1 MRSKLCLGLLSGFV
15 VLLIVLRQQR
25 SASTASQSS
34 NELLEA
40 KNNAETVEHGTKSPG
55 NGRNS
60 PQSLQQILM
69 ALTMEE
75 DAAVRSEKL
84 ERFSSTFSE
93 AEWTATLN
101 ELLGAQPGEPGVE
114 LRRLLSRRWA
124 DLDPVAAAAWASA
137 LPAGSL
143 LREAVTDVAI
153 VWAGRDLAA
162 AAQWARELPDADAK
176 HSALL
181 NISYQ
186 AARTVPLE
194 ALRIAA
200 ELPANRNR
208 DELLTHAVSQ

>member
-34 NELLEA
+34 NGLLAA
-40 KNNAETVEHGTKSPG
+40 KNNSETVEHGTKSPG

-153 VWAGRDLAA
+153 VWAGTDLAA
-162 AAQWARELPDADAK
+162 PSSNVKVLVAPSSRFRNAMIMSAK
-176 HSALL
+176 SAMPP
-181 NISYQ
+181 S
-186 AARTVPLE
+186 
-194 ALRIAA
+194 
-200 ELPANRNR
+200 
-208 DELLTHAVSQ
+208 